1 MSKCDI
7 TVTMPIE
14 EYERL
19 KEDAVYWEKKFKT
32 LFKEINEIV
41 DVDINQHIQKYDT
54 EKVFEYLKNF
64 VYEVKYD
71 L

>member
-19 KEDAVYWEKKFKT
+19 KEDAVYWENKFKT

-41 DVDINQHIQKYDT
+41 DVDVKGRTQKYASD
-54 EKVFEYLKNF
+54 KVYEYLKTF

>member
-19 KEDAVYWEKKFKT
+19 KEDADYWERKFKT
-32 LFKEINEIV
+32 LFKEINEMV
-41 DVDINQHIQKYDT
+41 DVDEKGLIQKYVSN
-54 EKVFEYLKNF
+54 KVYEYLKNF